1 MYQRIW
7 VGQPQS
13 CCHRVLKT
21 TRRCANS
28 RQHTSWQPKG
38 SNCEKAPGHTISY
51 DTLSHPE
58 ILLYV
63 WQHIVAKVG
72 EYNPKPGI
80 PENTDVKCS
89 LLSLRRIS
97 GTSGLYILRD
107 LLELARALVLP
118 DRDSSPSDVQA
129 AHQTYIPYESFSP
142 LFTFFVHKLL

>member
-1 MYQRIW
+1 MSVASCLNNEGRSRAIVYQRIW

-13 CCHRVLKT
+13 CCHRVLKA

-28 RQHTSWQPKG
+28 RQHISWQPKG

-80 PENTDVKCS
+80 PENTDGWPSPRSVLPVDVALTEEK
-89 LLSLRRIS
+89 
-97 GTSGLYILRD
+97 T
-107 LLELARALVLP
+107 LLETQRSNLEVIGMNGEDRA
-118 DRDSSPSDVQA
+118 
-129 AHQTYIPYESFSP
+129 
-142 LFTFFVHKLL
+142 

>member
-1 MYQRIW
+1 MSVATCLNNEGRSRAIVYQRIW

-80 PENTDVKCS
+80 PENTDE
-89 LLSLRRIS
+89 
-97 GTSGLYILRD
+97 GLAVSNSHMTVRHCEKSHKIALGCV
-107 LLELARALVLP
+107 LERAARALCCFAKMLTEG
-118 DRDSSPSDVQA
+118 SS
-129 AHQTYIPYESFSP
+129 
-142 LFTFFVHKLL
+142 

>member
-80 PENTDVKCS
+80 PENTDDGIVA
-89 LLSLRRIS
+89 
-97 GTSGLYILRD
+97 
-107 LLELARALVLP
+107 EAARNHTTVARP
-118 DRDSSPSDVQA
+118 QRQRC
-129 AHQTYIPYESFSP
+129 Q
-142 LFTFFVHKLL
+142 

>member
-80 PENTDVKCS
+80 PENTDG
-89 LLSLRRIS
+89 
-97 GTSGLYILRD
+97 GT
-107 LLELARALVLP
+107 
-118 DRDSSPSDVQA
+118 
-129 AHQTYIPYESFSP
+129 ESA
-142 LFTFFVHKLL
+142 K

>member
-1 MYQRIW
+1 MFLDNTNVLHPFLSVATYLNNEGRSRAIVYQRIW

-13 CCHRVLKT
+13 CCHRVLKA

-28 RQHTSWQPKG
+28 RQHISWQPKG

-51 DTLSHPE
+51 NTLSHPE

-80 PENTDVKCS
+80 PENTD
-89 LLSLRRIS
+89 
-97 GTSGLYILRD
+97 
-107 LLELARALVLP
+107 
-118 DRDSSPSDVQA
+118 DS
-129 AHQTYIPYESFSP
+129 
-142 LFTFFVHKLL
+142 

>member
-72 EYNPKPGI
+72 EYNPEPGI
-80 PENTDVKCS
+80 PENTDVHQQAVRKWQAEQDAERLAHERAATIAKHIVFLVEQCQSRFGDSVAATLQAINAYAFAAS
-89 LLSLRRIS
+89 L
-97 GTSGLYILRD
+97 
-107 LLELARALVLP
+107 
-118 DRDSSPSDVQA
+118 
-129 AHQTYIPYESFSP
+129 
-142 LFTFFVHKLL
+142 

>member
-51 DTLSHPE
+51 NTLSHPE

-80 PENTDVKCS
+80 PENTDVC
-89 LLSLRRIS
+89 IQAAQ
-97 GTSGLYILRD
+97 GLAGHHGAY
-107 LLELARALVLP
+107 LELYCHTVESVL
-118 DRDSSPSDVQA
+118 RLTQQV
-129 AHQTYIPYESFSP
+129 
-142 LFTFFVHKLL
+142 FVSIASEYHF